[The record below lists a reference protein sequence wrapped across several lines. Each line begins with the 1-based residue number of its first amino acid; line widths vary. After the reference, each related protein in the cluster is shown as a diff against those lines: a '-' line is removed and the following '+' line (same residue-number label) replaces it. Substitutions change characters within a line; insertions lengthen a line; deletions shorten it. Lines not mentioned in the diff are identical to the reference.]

1 MMLRKCILPVLAAL
15 LMPASPAQAVVVL
28 FSDFE
33 SVTSSDLDR
42 RRYATLASADGWT
55 GAAGGIEVQ
64 TRNVAGRAF
73 SGRNLVELDTAAN
86 SAMSVDLGRGR
97 YIVSYWYSP
106 RPGVAADSNRID
118 VTAGGLFL
126 DSITADGGRDTQ
138 WQQRTLEFITPGGP
152 LTFAAAGR
160 SDSLGG
166 YLDDISITMA
176 AVPELATWAMLIIGF
191 GMVGVAARRRRG
203 AVAA

>member
-1 MMLRKCILPVLAAL
+1 LPVLVAL
-15 LMPASPAQAVVVL
+15 LMPVSPAQAVVIL

-33 SVTSSDLDR
+33 SVISPDLDR
-42 RRYATLASADGWT
+42 RRYATLASADGCT
-55 GAAGGIEVQ
+55 AGPGGIEVQ

-73 SGRNLVELDTAAN
+73 SGRNLVELDANAN
-86 SAMSVDLGRGR
+86 SAMSVDLAPGR
-97 YIVSYWYSP
+97 YTVSFWYSP
-106 RPGVAADSNRID
+106 RPGVAAGSNRIN

-126 DSITADGGRDTQ
+126 DSVTADGGRETQ
-138 WQQRTLEFITPGGP
+138 WQQRTVEFMTPGGP

-166 YLDDISITMA
+166 YLDDITITGGV
-176 AVPELATWAMLIIGF
+176 VPELATWAMLIIGF

>member
-1 MMLRKCILPVLAAL
+1 MLRGWILPALAGLVL
-15 LMPASPAQAVVVL
+15 PASPVQAVVIL

-33 SVTSSDLDR
+33 AVPSPDLAR
-42 RRYATLASADGWT
+42 RGYVTLASVDGWT

-64 TRNVAGRAF
+64 TRNIAGRAF

-86 SAMSVDLGRGR
+86 SAMSVDLARGR

-106 RPGVAADSNRID
+106 RPGVTADSNRIN

-126 DSITADGGRDTQ
+126 DSVTGDGGRETA

-166 YLDDISITMA
+166 YLDDITIASA

-191 GMVGVAARRRRG
+191 GMVGVAARRRRNVVT
-203 AVAA
+203 A